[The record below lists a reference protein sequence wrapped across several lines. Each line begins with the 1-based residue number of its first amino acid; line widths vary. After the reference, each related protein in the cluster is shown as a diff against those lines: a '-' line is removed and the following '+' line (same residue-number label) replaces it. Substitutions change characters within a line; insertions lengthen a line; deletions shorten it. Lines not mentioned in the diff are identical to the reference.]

1 MGATLCGGGFA
12 PDRTIVHLRTIRIPL
27 SAFGGALTDLQRV
40 QIRFDDATTQGK
52 ILYLDNL
59 ELAGGTALVGP

>member
-1 MGATLCGGGFA
+1 MGLHLCDGLPLV

-27 SAFGGALTDLQRV
+27 SAFGGDLTNLQKV
-40 QIRFDDATTQGK
+40 QIRFEDATTQDK

-59 ELAGGTALVGP
+59 ELAKEP

>member
-1 MGATLCGGGFA
+1 
-12 PDRTIVHLRTIRIPL
+12 
-27 SAFGGALTDLQRV
+27 V